1 MLREF
6 EVVLSGGTGRTGLVK
21 HDIDVKGSKPI
32 RLSPY
37 RVPQMYRGWMREELD
52 RMSEDGIIEESVS
65 PWGAPVVLVKK
76 KDGSLRFCIDYRRL
90 NEKTDL
96 DAYPMPRIEELIDGL
111 GGAQYLTTIDLARGY
126 WQVPMADKAKELT
139 VFVTPY
145 GLFQFKVMPFGLN
158 GAPAM
163 FQRLM
168 DRVIQGMSEYTV
180 AYLDDLVVNSAT
192 WKDHLEHV
200 RQVLVRL
207 RESGLTAKPDKCQ
220 FGMKHCRYLGYV
232 VGGGEVRPEVAKVEA
247 VKKWKRPRTKKEV
260 RMFLGLSGYY
270 RRFIPQYSVI
280 AAVLTD
286 LTRKDRPKLVRWT
299 EECEDA
305 FERLKEVLCNDP
317 VLKSPD
323 YSREFTVQ
331 TDASDRGMGA
341 VLCQTNKDGEE
352 HPVAYFSRKFLP
364 REERYG
370 TVEKECLA
378 IKLRI
383 QAFRVHILG
392 RSFTVV
398 TDHRALEWMNRMKQD
413 NSRLTRWSLSL
424 QPYTFQ
430 VKYRPGKT
438 HGNVDALSRR
448 EEREDDPKSSMTTSS
463 RERGKEM

>member
-1 MLREF
+1 
-6 EVVLSGGTGRTGLVK
+6 
-21 HDIDVKGSKPI
+21 
-32 RLSPY
+32 
-37 RVPQMYRGWMREELD
+37 
-52 RMSEDGIIEESVS
+52 
-65 PWGAPVVLVKK
+65 
-76 KDGSLRFCIDYRRL
+76 
-90 NEKTDL
+90 
-96 DAYPMPRIEELIDGL
+96 MPRIEELIDRL

-139 VFVTPY
+139 AFVTPY

-158 GAPAM
+158 GAPAT

-168 DRVIQGMSEYTV
+168 DRVIRGMSEYTA
-180 AYLDDLVVNSAT
+180 AYLDDLVVYSGT

-207 RESGLTAKPDKCQ
+207 RESGLTAKLEKCQ
-220 FGMKHCRYLGYV
+220 FGMKRFRYLGYV

-331 TDASDRGMGA
+331 TDAFDRGMGA

-378 IKLRI
+378 IKLGI

-398 TDHRALEWMNRMKQD
+398 TDHRALEC
-413 NSRLTRWSLSL
+413 
-424 QPYTFQ
+424 
-430 VKYRPGKT
+430 G
-438 HGNVDALSRR
+438 
-448 EEREDDPKSSMTTSS
+448 
-463 RERGKEM
+463 